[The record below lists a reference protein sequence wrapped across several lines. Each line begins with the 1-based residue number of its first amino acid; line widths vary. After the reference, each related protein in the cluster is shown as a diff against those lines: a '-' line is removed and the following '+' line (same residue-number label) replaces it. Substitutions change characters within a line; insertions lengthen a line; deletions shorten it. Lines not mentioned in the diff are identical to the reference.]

1 MTKPADF
8 LNVLIR
14 HEAYQKAF
22 DALVEA
28 VAMAREQGGGVIP
41 ILGPTRCGKTELL
54 KEVCSTLGKEAT
66 GPGWMLPAPTARYGV
81 IPSKPSDKDLF
92 ISLLRA
98 LGHSCNSNTPTHVIR
113 SRIETAIADEGIQII
128 ALDECNHC
136 IESGANLTLR
146 ATGDHFKRLVDET
159 GVTLILSGLPNFQ
172 KVIDGNEQLKARA
185 MSTIFFKP
193 YNWSDEADREA
204 FATAVFGLF
213 DHLVEN
219 NISLDF
225 DHDDLATRLYCL
237 SGGRVGLVLR
247 LLRGVLSRMK
257 EHKISMADIQSAASI
272 LFQER
277 SKVAILCDDELPND
291 LQQVRSY
298 VEVMQSAGLELEPS
312 TRLELGAL
320 SSEPV

>member
-1 MTKPADF
+1 MTNRADL
-8 LNVLIR
+8 LNVLIP
-14 HEAYQKAF
+14 HEAFQG
-22 DALVEA
+22 ALNALEEA
-28 VAMAREQGGGVIP
+28 VLMAHEQGGGIIP

-54 KEVCSTLGKEAT
+54 KEVCSILGREAS
-66 GPGWMLPAPTARYGV
+66 GPGWIFPMPTARRGFV
-81 IPSKPSDKDLF
+81 PPKPSDKDLY
-92 ISLLRA
+92 ISILRA
-98 LGHSCNSNTPTHVIR
+98 LGHSCKPQTSTDTIR

-172 KVIDGNEQLKARA
+172 RVIDGNEQLKARA

-193 YNWSDEADREA
+193 YNWANEDDREA
-204 FATAVFGLF
+204 FATAVFNLF
-213 DHLVEN
+213 DHLEDN
-219 NISLDF
+219 NVTLDF
-225 DHDDLATRLYCL
+225 DKDDLATRLYCL

-247 LLRGVLSRMK
+247 LLRGALSRTK
-257 EHKISMADIQSAASI
+257 ADCLTQGDIRSAASI

-277 SKVAILCDDELPND
+277 SKVAILYEEDMPND

-298 VEVMQSAGLELEPS
+298 VEVMQDAGLELEPS
-312 TRLELGAL
+312 TLLELGAL
-320 SSEPV
+320 SSEPA